1 MNAEHAGDNENR
13 AGNGANAT
21 IGRRSKAGSG
31 RTGRAQAM
39 QLVDDYILGLVFAQQ
54 AAIDAQAQQI
64 ANLLQ
69 RVEQLEGG
77 AGS

>member
-1 MNAEHAGDNENR
+1 
-13 AGNGANAT
+13 
-21 IGRRSKAGSG
+21 
-31 RTGRAQAM
+31 M